1 MQMQSKQPFNALVV
15 ILLIACFLC
24 WGCGEEKKDAK
35 SSVVSKKIS
44 VAKKPTVEKR
54 KKSKASDKTREKLA
68 GKGQKGVLKD
78 DAKVATKIYNAKE
91 RVNPFVPLFKAKN
104 KEAASEQIER
114 KKRKK
119 RVPQTPL
126 ERVSLDQLKLVAII
140 RAASGNKALVEE
152 NSGKGYIV
160 KKGTYI
166 GLNSGI
172 VSQINASGIVVEEE
186 IENLMG
192 EVVLQNTEIKLQKP
206 AGE

>member
-1 MQMQSKQPFNALVV
+1 LQKNGQGRRSEPRQRPRTAESTAKQTDKTDTESDTPGVV
-15 ILLIACFLC
+15 KRIY
-24 WGCGEEKKDAK
+24 DAK
-35 SSVVSKKIS
+35 
-44 VAKKPTVEKR
+44 
-54 KKSKASDKTREKLA
+54 D
-68 GKGQKGVLKD
+68 
-78 DAKVATKIYNAKE
+78 
-91 RVNPFVPLFKAKN
+91 RVDPFVPLFKAKN
-104 KEAASEQIER
+104 KPAASDQVER

-126 ERVSLDQLKLVAII
+126 ERISLDQLKLVAII

-152 NSGKGYIV
+152 TSGKGYII

-172 VSQINASGIVVEEE
+172 VSQINASSIVIEEE